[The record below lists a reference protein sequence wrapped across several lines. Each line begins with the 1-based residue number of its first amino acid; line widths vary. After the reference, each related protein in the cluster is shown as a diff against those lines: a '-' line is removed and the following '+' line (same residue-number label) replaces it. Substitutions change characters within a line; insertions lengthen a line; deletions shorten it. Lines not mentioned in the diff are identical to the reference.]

1 MDKNKVKQV
10 TDNLNKYIYNDKDS
24 YITVTEWANEEGVDV
39 SIDDKIYSFH
49 YGVLEAIDYLTKV
62 LQYGFDEK

>member
-10 TDNLNKYIYNDKDS
+10 TDNLNKYVYNDKDS

-39 SIDDKIYSFH
+39 SIDDQIYSFN
-49 YGVLEAIDYLTKV
+49 YGVLDAIDYLTKV